1 MQTDEGSDGGEKD
14 RSNGRDKRGEGRGER
29 IGIGGGDDSV
39 VRIQLAARWAESNA
53 PQDGDSLVGVLK
65 RFRLAYE
72 YLDSVIHGVEPV
84 EPEPEPARP
93 TAAAAAPEAPS
104 SPEPEAK
111 PWG

>member
-1 MQTDEGSDGGEKD
+1 MHIDEGSDGAEED

-53 PQDGDSLVGVLK
+53 PHDSDSLVGLLK
-65 RFRLAYE
+65 RFRMAYE
-72 YLDSVIHGVEPV
+72 YLDAVIHGVEPV
-84 EPEPEPARP
+84 EPEPEPEPARP
-93 TAAAAAPEAPS
+93 AATTTAAP
-104 SPEPEAK
+104 SPEPEPR